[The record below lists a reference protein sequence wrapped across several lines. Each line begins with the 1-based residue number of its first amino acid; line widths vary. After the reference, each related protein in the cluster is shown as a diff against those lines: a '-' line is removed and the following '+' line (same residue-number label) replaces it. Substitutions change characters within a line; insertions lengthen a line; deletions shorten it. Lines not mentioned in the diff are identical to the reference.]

1 MGQTSKMHTKDDYK
15 RQQALKMFTFFVD
28 GANKFE
34 IKGEALNDYV
44 RKSKCLNVEK
54 ARFFECQ
61 KTLEVCLKE
70 EVALWRSHA

>member
-54 ARFFECQ
+54 ARFFEC
-61 KTLEVCLKE
+61 
-70 EVALWRSHA
+70 